1 MNRATQ
7 MLRATGPP
15 GAHSFPQSRATTAS
29 SAKNQAVAALTTTIP
44 QRRPSWLR

>member
-15 GAHSFPQSRATTAS
+15 GKGSFPKPGDDGQLRQET
-29 SAKNQAVAALTTTIP
+29 K
-44 QRRPSWLR
+44 PSPP

>member
-15 GAHSFPQSRATTAS
+15 GARSSRKPGDAG
-29 SAKNQAVAALTTTIP
+29 QLR
-44 QRRPSWLR
+44 QRTKPPPP